1 MARNSGGVEL
11 FCAGSNLSG
20 VIHANVSGPRVCSS
34 DQEDNIR
41 EDFRGNCVNVTG
53 LGGWTTDTR
62 FATQGNWPRH
72 KQTMPYFD
80 SWSPA
85 DGNPTEFPAP
95 LKTEE
100 TLLYKEYNQQQ
111 IEVDIVSYP
120 SIMASSRKQC
130 RRRSGNS
137 KSRKRYLAELQ
148 PVTVPQQ
155 VSQDEHL
162 KHHLLKMLVTDLLPF
177 SKVKDVGFR
186 AYCRALNPTF
196 DPPSSALWV
205 RTELQSVYEHIKAE
219 VRNMLQSVPEVA
231 LTAEMWTHTSEG
243 VYLTVSCHFIDRY
256 WKRRNC
262 LLETVALDSERDAS
276 RVAEQL
282 LKTSSDW
289 GIADKVKV
297 VVSNMICKG
306 SMTESCEAK
315 GWAHVRCFVCNLDI
329 VFREALAKLDEPLW
343 RVPQL
348 LRKCRAIVRF
358 FQQERDAQR
367 QLRANQEKLNLSPLR
382 LVQAAAE
389 DTWLDVGTMLQRLS
403 EQRAAINL
411 VLLQHVKEDL
421 WLNDRD
427 VEKINSVLAALQPL
441 RDTAKEMVSDG
452 YESLSNI
459 IPLVDNLQKSMARLS
474 EDGNQVAKALADV
487 CLRRFSH
494 AGDHRWMALSTA
506 MDPRFKNIMLFSSR
520 AQTIEQ
526 KLQAELKALCP
537 SKDASP
543 LGFGTDEVDAILK
556 KYKSTNTMVRD
567 QNPLD
572 FWRLPRGFK
581 KLSHIAQKYLTVVS
595 TAVPL
600 QRAFNPEISRRVH
613 HSRCHLEPENVNLMM
628 FLNGHWSIESSNS
641 PESE

>member
-1 MARNSGGVEL
+1 MSKGKDD
-11 FCAGSNLSG
+11 
-20 VIHANVSGPRVCSS
+20 P
-34 DQEDNIR
+34 
-41 EDFRGNCVNVTG
+41 
-53 LGGWTTDTR
+53 
-62 FATQGNWPRH
+62 P
-72 KQTMPYFD
+72 
-80 SWSPA
+80 
-85 DGNPTEFPAP
+85 P

-100 TLLYKEYNQQQ
+100 TLLYEYNRNQ
-111 IEVDIVSYP
+111 P
-120 SIMASSRKQC
+120 TMASRRKRC
-130 RRRSGNS
+130 RRRSGKLNS
-137 KSRKRYLAELQ
+137 KSRKLYLAELQ
-148 PVTVPQQ
+148 AITVPQQ
-155 VSQDEHL
+155 VSQVVFPSGDELL

-186 AYCRALNPTF
+186 AFCRGLNPTF
-196 DPPSSALWV
+196 DPPSSTLWV
-205 RTELQSVYEHIKAE
+205 RTELQSVYEQIK
-219 VRNMLQSVPEVA
+219 VKLRNTLQSVPEVA

-262 LLETVALDSERDAS
+262 MLETVALDSDREAG
-276 RVAEQL
+276 RVVEQL

-297 VVSNMICKG
+297 VVSNMMSKG

-315 GWAHVRCFVCNLDI
+315 GWAHVRCFVCTLDI
-329 VFREALAKLDEPLW
+329 VFREALAQLDEPSW
-343 RVPQL
+343 RMPQL

-358 FQQERDAQR
+358 FQQDRDAQR

-427 VEKINSVLAALQPL
+427 MEKIDAVLVALQPL

-474 EDGNQVAKALADV
+474 EDGNQVAKALADA
-487 CLRRFSH
+487 CMRRRPTLGTT
-494 AGDHRWMALSTA
+494 AGWPWSTA
-506 MDPRFKNIMLFSSR
+506 RWTRFKNIMLFSSR

-526 KLQAELKALCP
+526 KLQVELKAVP
-537 SKDASP
+537 EKTPVHWA
-543 LGFGTDEVDAILK
+543 LGQTADNDTERVQEHQHDGQRSEPAGLLETPQGT
-556 KYKSTNTMVRD
+556 
-567 QNPLD
+567 
-572 FWRLPRGFK
+572 
-581 KLSHIAQKYLTVVS
+581 
-595 TAVPL
+595 
-600 QRAFNPEISRRVH
+600 
-613 HSRCHLEPENVNLMM
+613 
-628 FLNGHWSIESSNS
+628 
-641 PESE
+641 

>member
-1 MARNSGGVEL
+1 
-11 FCAGSNLSG
+11 
-20 VIHANVSGPRVCSS
+20 
-34 DQEDNIR
+34 
-41 EDFRGNCVNVTG
+41 
-53 LGGWTTDTR
+53 
-62 FATQGNWPRH
+62 
-72 KQTMPYFD
+72 
-80 SWSPA
+80 
-85 DGNPTEFPAP
+85 
-95 LKTEE
+95 
-100 TLLYKEYNQQQ
+100 
-111 IEVDIVSYP
+111 
-120 SIMASSRKQC
+120 MASSRKRC
-130 RRRSGNS
+130 RRRSGKLNS
-137 KSRKRYLAELQ
+137 KSRKLHLAELQ
-148 PVTVPQQ
+148 AITVPQQ
-155 VSQDEHL
+155 VSQVVFPSGDELL

-186 AYCRALNPTF
+186 AFCRGLNPTF

-205 RTELQSVYEHIKAE
+205 RTELQSVYEQIK
-219 VRNMLQSVPEVA
+219 VKLRNTLQSVPEVA

-256 WKRRNC
+256 WKRRNY
-262 LLETVALDSERDAS
+262 LLETVALDSDREAG
-276 RVAEQL
+276 RVVEQL

-289 GIADKVKV
+289 GIAEKVKV
-297 VVSNMICKG
+297 VVSNMMSKG

-315 GWAHVRCFVCNLDI
+315 GWAHVRCFVCTLDI
-329 VFREALAKLDEPLW
+329 VFREALAQLDEPSW
-343 RVPQL
+343 RMPQL

-358 FQQERDAQR
+358 FQQDRDAQR

-403 EQRAAINL
+403 EQRDAINL

-421 WLNDRD
+421 WLNDCD
-427 VEKINSVLAALQPL
+427 MEKINSVLAALQPL

-487 CLRRFSH
+487 SMRRFGH
-494 AGDHRWMALSTA
+494 AGDNRWMAVSTA

-543 LGFGTDEVDAILK
+543 LGFGTDEVDTILK
-556 KYKSTNTMVRD
+556 EYKSTNTMVRD

-572 FWRLPRGFK
+572 FWRLPRGLK
-581 KLSHIAQKYLTVVS
+581 KLSHVAQRYLTVVS

-628 FLNGHWSIESSNS
+628 FLNGHWSIENSNS

>member
-1 MARNSGGVEL
+1 M
-11 FCAGSNLSG
+11 GSR
-20 VIHANVSGPRVCSS
+20 RV
-34 DQEDNIR
+34 Q
-41 EDFRGNCVNVTG
+41 
-53 LGGWTTDTR
+53 
-62 FATQGNWPRH
+62 
-72 KQTMPYFD
+72 
-80 SWSPA
+80 
-85 DGNPTEFPAP
+85 
-95 LKTEE
+95 
-100 TLLYKEYNQQQ
+100 
-111 IEVDIVSYP
+111 
-120 SIMASSRKQC
+120 MASPGRKRC
-130 RRRSGNS
+130 RRM
-137 KSRKRYLAELQ
+137 AELQ
-148 PVTVPQQ
+148 TITVPQQ
-155 VSQDEHL
+155 VSQGDELL

-186 AYCRALNPTF
+186 AFCRGLNPTF

-205 RTELQSVYEHIKAE
+205 RTELQSVYEQIK
-219 VRNMLQSVPEVA
+219 VKLRNTLLSVPEVA

-262 LLETVALDSERDAS
+262 LLETVALGSEREAAH
-276 RVAEQL
+276 VVEQL

-289 GIADKVKV
+289 GIAEKVKV
-297 VVSNMICKG
+297 VVSNVKSKD

-315 GWAHVRCFVCNLDI
+315 GWVHMRCFVRTLDI
-329 VFREALAKLDEPLW
+329 VFREALGQLDAVEPSW
-343 RVPQL
+343 RLPQL
-348 LRKCRAIVRF
+348 LRRCRAIVRF
-358 FQQERDAQR
+358 FQQDRDAQR
-367 QLRANQEKLNLSPLR
+367 ELHANQEKLNLSPLR
-382 LVQAAAE
+382 LVQAAAD

-403 EQRAAINL
+403 QQRDAIYQVFL
-411 VLLQHVKEDL
+411 HHVKVDL
-421 WLNDRD
+421 WLNEHDM
-427 VEKINSVLAALQPL
+427 EKIDAILAALQPL

-487 CLRRFSH
+487 CMRHFGH
-494 AGDHRWMALSTA
+494 AGNNRWMALSTA
-506 MDPRFKNIMLFSSR
+506 MDPRFKNTMLFSSR

-543 LGFGTDEVDAILK
+543 LGFGTDEVDATLTE
-556 KYKSTNTMVRD
+556 YKNTNTKVRD

-572 FWRLPRGFK
+572 FWRLPRGLK
-581 KLSHIAQKYLTVVS
+581 KLSHVARKYLTVVS

-641 PESE
+641 PESD